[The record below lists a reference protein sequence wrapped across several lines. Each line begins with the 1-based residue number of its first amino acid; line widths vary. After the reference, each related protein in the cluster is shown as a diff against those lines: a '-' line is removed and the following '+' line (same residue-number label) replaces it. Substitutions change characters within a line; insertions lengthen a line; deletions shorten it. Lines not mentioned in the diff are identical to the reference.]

1 MNEMSIEY
9 INIDEIIPYENN
21 PRNNDE
27 AVPYVANSIK
37 EFGFKVPIIIDENN
51 VIVAGHTRLK
61 AAEMLGLENVPC
73 ILADDLTEEQI
84 KAFRLADN
92 KVGEI
97 ATWDLSKLNIELE
110 GIDMP
115 MSDFGFKDISES
127 DIEIKED
134 DFDFNEEEELPPP
147 KTKRGEIYQLGDH
160 VLMCGDSTSQNDVD
174 KLMNG
179 AIADLVVTDP
189 PYNVNV
195 SNSQG
200 MTIENDNM
208 QNDEFREFLIKAFS
222 NMNLYIKEGGAFYV
236 WYAGKE
242 HINFETALNSA
253 DLHVRQQLIWVKN
266 QFNLGRQDYQWQHE
280 PCLYGWKDG
289 AGHYFTYDRTQS
301 TTIEDKPIDYDNL
314 SKEQAIK
321 MLKKV
326 YSAQLPSTI
335 IRENKPLVN
344 DLHPTMKP
352 INLIARLIKNSSEK
366 QEIVLDLFGG
376 SGSTL
381 IACQQLN
388 RKCYMMEYDPRYAD
402 AIIHRWEEFTGR
414 KAVLIGGDLSGK
426 NDKDDA

>member
-1 MNEMSIEY
+1 MSIEY

-21 PRNNDE
+21 PRNNDD
-27 AVPYVANSIK
+27 AAPYVANSIK

-61 AAEMLGLENVPC
+61 AAEMLGLESVPC
-73 ILADDLTEEQI
+73 IRADDLTEEQI

-97 ATWDLSKLNIELE
+97 STWDLSKLNIELE
-110 GIDMP
+110 GISLP
-115 MSDFGFKDISES
+115 MSDFGFEDINES
-127 DIEIKED
+127 DIEIDED
-134 DFDFNEEEELPPP
+134 GFDFNEEEELPPP

-160 VLMCGDSTSQNDVD
+160 VLMCGDSTSQDDVD
-174 KLMNG
+174 KLMDG

-189 PYNVNV
+189 PYNANIQ
-195 SNSQG
+195 NSKG
-200 MTIENDNM
+200 MAIENDNM
-208 QNDEFREFLIKAFS
+208 QNREFCEFLIKAFS
-222 NMNLYIKEGGAFYV
+222 NMGLYLKEGGAFYV
-236 WYAGKE
+236 WYTSKE

-266 QFNLGRQDYQWQHE
+266 PFVLGRQDYQQQHE

-314 SKEQAIK
+314 SKEEAIK

-326 YSAQLPSTI
+326 CSAQLPSTI

-366 QEIVLDLFGG
+366 QDIVLDLFGG